1 MATAQERVAALK
13 AALKIDSLQKRLAE
27 TAALTSAPDLWDDPQ
42 RAAKLTQQQSRDEQL
57 LKKYDDLTGLAATA
71 SEEELIELAG
81 DDLAEL
87 EKQALL
93 AGEYDDR
100 DAILAIH
107 AGAGGT
113 DAQDWAQMLLRM
125 YQRYVERAKGENDGL
140 IDRRDWSI
148 EILDSSAGEEA
159 GLKSVT
165 AVVRGSLA
173 YGLLKAEA
181 GVHRLV
187 RQSPF
192 NAAKLRQTSFAMVD
206 VMPQVESTDQIDLD
220 EKELRIDVY
229 RSSGK
234 GGQGVNTTDSAVR
247 VTHIPTGLAV
257 AIQTER
263 SQLQNKATAMAILAA
278 RLLQKRR
285 QEEEAARL
293 KLRGEVPSNEWGS
306 QIRSYVLHPYKMVKD
321 HRTNVERSDVDNVL
335 DGDLNEFITAYL
347 NWQASKEI

>member
-1 MATAQERVAALK
+1 MATVFERVAALK
-13 AALKIDSLQKRLAE
+13 AALKIDELKARLEE
-27 TAALTSAPDLWDDPQ
+27 TRTLTSASDLWDDPQ
-42 RAAKLTQQQSRDEQL
+42 RAAQLTQQQSRDEAL
-57 LKKYDDLTGLAATA
+57 LKKYDDLAALADGT
-71 SEEELIELAG
+71 SEDEILELAG

-93 AGEYDDR
+93 AGEYDQR
-100 DAILAIH
+100 AAILAIH

-125 YQRYVERAKGENDGL
+125 YQRYVERAKGETDAL
-140 IDRRDWSI
+140 IDRSDWSV

-165 AVVRGSLA
+165 VAIKGNCA
-173 YGLLKAEA
+173 YGLLKGEA

-206 VMPQVESTDQIDLD
+206 VMPQVDSTDHLELD
-220 EKELRIDVY
+220 EKELRVDVY
-229 RSSGK
+229 RASGK

-247 VTHIPTGLAV
+247 VTHIPTGLVV
-257 AIQTER
+257 AIQNER
-263 SQLQNKATAMAILAA
+263 SQLQNKATAMSILAA
-278 RLLQKRR
+278 RLLQLKQR
-285 QEEEAARL
+285 EEEAAVA
-293 KLRGEVPSNEWGS
+293 KMRGEVPSNEWGS

-321 HRTNVERSDVDNVL
+321 HRTDLERTDVDAVL
-335 DGDLNEFITAYL
+335 DGDIGPFTTAYL
-347 NWQASKEI
+347 NWQASKKS